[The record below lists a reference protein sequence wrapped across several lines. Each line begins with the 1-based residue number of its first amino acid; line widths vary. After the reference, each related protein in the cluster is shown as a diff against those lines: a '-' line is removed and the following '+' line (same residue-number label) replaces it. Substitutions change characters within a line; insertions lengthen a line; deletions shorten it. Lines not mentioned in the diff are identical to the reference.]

1 LVGENKMTDIV
12 ERLRMQGKDFTN
24 ADRPYP
30 EFISPNDAADEI
42 ERLRE
47 ALEIISKPTYGTE
60 LFDTAGQRAEIY
72 WQHLKRFQIIAKK
85 ALEK

>member
-1 LVGENKMTDIV
+1 MEKLNELY
-12 ERLRMQGKDFTN
+12 ECEQGDPDF
-24 ADRPYP
+24 AFAK
-30 EFISPNDAADEI
+30 EAADEI
-42 ERLRE
+42 KRLRE

-72 WQHLKRFQIIAKK
+72 WQHLTRFQAIAKK